1 MNHQNEGTVKLIQAI
16 RAQSKKIFDVSNQ
29 SNMLGTMTS
38 SGIYIDSIEDEIP
51 RGDFLILQT
60 GETISVG
67 DRVVCIPCGDY
78 FIVLGK
84 VE

>member
-1 MNHQNEGTVKLIQAI
+1 MHENEGTVRLVKAI
-16 RAQSKKIFDVSNQ
+16 RNQSRKVFNVESR

-51 RGDFLILQT
+51 RRDFLILQT
-60 GETISVG
+60 GEPLSTG

-84 VE
+84 VR

>member
-1 MNHQNEGTVKLIQAI
+1 MIHQNEGTVKLIKAI
-16 RAQSKKIFDVSNQ
+16 RSQSKKVYDVNIQ

-38 SGIYIDSIEDEIP
+38 KGIYIDSIEDEIP
-51 RGDFLILQT
+51 REDFLILQT
-60 GETISVG
+60 GETISNG